1 MAWAWA
7 TDMHSI
13 ASVKS
18 ASGAAKYFTKDDYV
32 TGEYYTDE
40 KAGDVSLWGGEGAAA
55 AGLTGT
61 VTQEA
66 FAKALHGELP
76 SGEKVDQRD
85 GRRPG
90 YDLTFSAPKS
100 VSVMAYVAGD
110 KRILGPDGAHTK
122 AVQQTMAWIEKN
134 LAETRITKDGKTE
147 AVKTGNLVY
156 ALFQHDTSRALDPQ
170 AHIHAIIAN
179 LTKGADGIWHAL
191 HADKIWSNNSV
202 IGAIYHAYL
211 RNELEQIGYQIGSL
225 GKHGTFEIAGVPKV
239 ILETFSKRRGDIV
252 AVAERLGIKSSQGM
266 RDVTAR
272 TRDPKLNVEDRDG
285 LNAEWIKEAEALGFT
300 GQEIREAAEMMAAK
314 LEQRENAG
322 PIGRTYMAIA
332 DAVNVAKET
341 VSGLLRTPDPLV
353 DRGFVRLAQSVGQA
367 NAQLAVA
374 SAIRKLGQREAAF
387 ETNKVAK
394 QALDF
399 GLKGVTIDQVETRIA
414 QLVEKGKL
422 LTGKIRHEG
431 RMVDAVTT
439 PQALRTEERILER
452 VEAGRDA
459 STPLVAP
466 AEAPDRLQAA
476 SPHPLNEGQLAAA
489 TLIVSTS
496 DRIVA
501 VQGVAG
507 AGKSTMLQAVARVV
521 EAEGKSVLGLAF
533 QNKMVT
539 DMKEGM
545 ARPDPVPSKEMSV
558 DQMEAAGVSA
568 ETIAHFIWHNEKHAT
583 HPNTPEAQARRD
595 ELKDTVIVVD
605 ETSMVSNEQM
615 LKMLTIAEALGIE
628 KIALVGDR
636 QQLLPIDAG
645 KAFAMMQAAKIGMA
659 RMDENLRQQTDQLK
673 TVAAL
678 ANVGRA
684 GQAMKVLGDKVI
696 EHEDPSEKASELWL
710 ALSPDERADTAIFA
724 SGRETRAAINQAV
737 QKGLRE
743 EGTLKGEGLSLT
755 VLQNVN
761 LEREEL
767 RYVQS
772 YAKGQRL
779 EIKGYVAELDLKRG
793 SAEVTRTFANG
804 KVEIRKD
811 GQTIRF
817 NPQKIDPTIEKDR
830 MSLAT
835 LETIKIHEGDRIRWT
850 DNDKHRGIDN
860 ASLATIK
867 GIDDGKVTVELAN
880 KEQLTLEKGDK
891 MLQRLDLAYALNMHM
906 AQGVTT
912 GKAITVML
920 SYERNL
926 SNQRLFNVGVTRIRF
941 DLTMVVDNQQ
951 KLERQL
957 DRNTG
962 NKTAAMESL
971 NRLDIDGTSSR
982 NQTAD
987 DALSA
992 AAASLDHDD
1001 AGKALI
1007 DVASLDLT
1015 DLPDMGKSE
1024 TDYSD
1029 PKQFEADAPSLDR
1042 KSGEDREKPAELRKD
1057 DELGL
1062 RPLNMDDL
1070 SALPAMPAIADQIP
1084 GLPQKHLG
1092 LDM

>member
-1 MAWAWA
+1 
-7 TDMHSI
+7 MHSI

-32 TGEYYTDE
+32 AGAYYTDE
-40 KAGDVSLWGGEGAAA
+40 KAGEVSLWGGEGAAA

-66 FAKALHGELP
+66 FSKVLHGELP
-76 SGEKVDQRD
+76 SGEKVDQRA
-85 GRRPG
+85 GRRTG

-100 VSVMAYVAGD
+100 VSIMAYIAGD

-122 AVQQTMAWIEKN
+122 AVQQTMRWVEKN

-147 AVKTGNLVY
+147 TVKTGNLVY

-170 AHIHAIIAN
+170 AHIHAITAN
-179 LTKGADGIWHAL
+179 MTMGPDGEWHAL
-191 HADKIWSNNSV
+191 HADKIWANNTL

-211 RNELEQIGYQIGSL
+211 RNELEKLGYQLVAS
-225 GKHGTFEIAGVPKV
+225 GKNGTFEIVGVPKEV
-239 ILETFSKRRGDIV
+239 LETFSQRREQIL
-252 AVAERLGIKSSQGM
+252 AKAAELGIVSPKG
-266 RDVTAR
+266 RDGVTVT
-272 TRDPKLNVEDRDG
+272 TRDPKLSIEDRDG
-285 LNAEWIKEAEALGFT
+285 LVLEWMK
-300 GQEIREAAEMMAAK
+300 EAAEKGFDGKELLDNATRLAAK
-314 LEQRENAG
+314 MEQREGAG
-322 PIGRTYMAIA
+322 PIARSYHAIA
-332 DAVNVAKET
+332 DAVKVARDT
-341 VSGLLRTPDPLV
+341 VSGMLRSPDPLI
-353 DRGFVRLAQSVGQA
+353 DRGIVRLSQTPGQA
-367 NAQLAVA
+367 GAQIAVA
-374 SAIRKLGQREAAF
+374 SAIRSLSENEAAI
-387 ETNKVAK
+387 EKNQIAK
-394 QALDF
+394 KALNYNIS
-399 GLKGVTIDQVETRIA
+399 GVTIDQVEARIE
-414 QLVEKGKL
+414 QLIEKGKL
-422 LTGKIRHEG
+422 LPGEIRHEG
-431 RMVDAVTT
+431 RMVEAVTT
-439 PQALRTEERILER
+439 PEALRTEEKILER
-452 VEAGRDA
+452 VEAGKDSGKA
-459 STPLVAP
+459 LVAP
-466 AEAPDRLQAA
+466 SEAPDRLQAA

-489 TLIVSTS
+489 TLIVSTT
-496 DRIVA
+496 DRVVA
-501 VQGVAG
+501 VQGIAG

-539 DMKEGM
+539 DMKQGM
-545 ARPDPVPSKEMSV
+545 ARPDAIPSREMSV
-558 DQMEAAGVSA
+558 DQMEAVGVSA

-583 HPNTPEAQARRD
+583 NPNTPAAQARRD

-605 ETSMVSNEQM
+605 ETSMVSNDQM

-628 KIALVGDR
+628 KIALIGDR
-636 QQLLPIDAG
+636 QQLLPINAG
-645 KAFAMMQAAKIGMA
+645 KAFAMMQAARIGMA

-678 ANVGRA
+678 ANVGRS
-684 GQAMKVLGDKVI
+684 GQAMKVLGDKVV
-696 EHEDPSEKASELWL
+696 EHEDPAAKASELWL
-710 ALSPDERADTAIFA
+710 ELTPAERAETAIFA
-724 SGRETRAAINQAV
+724 SGRATRAAINKAV
-737 QKGLRE
+737 QKGLLD
-743 EGTLKGEGLSLT
+743 EGTLKGDGLFVT
-755 VLQNVN
+755 VIQNVN
-761 LEREEL
+761 LPKEDL
-767 RYVQS
+767 RYAQS

-779 EIKGYVAELDLKRG
+779 EVKGYVAELDLKRG
-793 SAEVTRTFANG
+793 SAEVTRVFANG
-804 KVEIRKD
+804 KVEIVKD
-811 GQTIRF
+811 GQRIRF
-817 NPQKIDPTIEKDR
+817 DPQKIDPMIGRDR

-850 DNDKHRGIDN
+850 DNDKERGIDN
-860 ASLATIK
+860 ASLATIT
-867 GIDDGKVTVELAN
+867 GIEGGKVTVELAN
-880 KEQLTLEKGDK
+880 KEKLTLEKGDP
-891 MLQRLDLAYALNMHM
+891 MMQRMDLAYSLNMHM

-912 GKAITVML
+912 NKAITVML

-941 DLTMVVDNQQ
+941 DLTMVVDNPE

-957 DRNTG
+957 DRNRG
-962 NKTAAMESL
+962 DKTASLESL
-971 NRLDIDGTSSR
+971 GRLDIDGTSSR
-982 NQTAD
+982 NQLAD

-992 AAASLDHDD
+992 AAASLDHDEV
-1001 AGKALI
+1001 GKTLI

-1029 PKQFEADAPSLDR
+1029 PKQFDADTPSTDR
-1042 KSGEDREKPAELRKD
+1042 KIGEDHEKPAELRKD